1 MRNFYRHLSLVSSYG
16 LIGASLFSCNGTSD
30 AGSQVQALQNCQV
43 GQSTPPQSMTAAPK
57 PSSVCVKGSVSM
69 INLSGVIGISDF
81 NSVSG
86 DIVALEQSSIEMGGG
101 VFLDGSIYLND
112 GARFYAKGGDTITGV
127 VRHSDES
134 ANAQMVS
141 DFIDSLAAMTPTQ
154 DFDSIYTTT
163 VIHSTG
169 AVNIVD
175 ISNIALFGEQKIFL
189 AGAPHDVF
197 VLNVS
202 GNIST
207 GGGGSGIYLGED
219 LDPRNVIINDIGPG
233 KPVWIGGFDAI
244 NGTLIAG
251 HRPIVLAGS
260 NFVFGSLIG
269 GQGISVIGLPSVWY
283 PAGFCG
289 GQGSPTHPTPSP
301 SPSSEP
307 SSTPTGS
314 PSPTPS
320 CIPAPSPTVS
330 ATPSPTVSPTPSP
343 TPSST
348 ATSTPTPTPSDT
360 STPSPTPSSTATS
373 TPTPTPSDTS
383 TPSPSPSPSSTD
395 CGDVVCGGGPIGI

>member
-1 MRNFYRHLSLVSSYG
+1 M
-16 LIGASLFSCNGTSD
+16 
-30 AGSQVQALQNCQV
+30 
-43 GQSTPPQSMTAAPK
+43 TPAPK
-57 PSSVCVKGSVSM
+57 PNSVCIKGSVSM

-81 NSVSG
+81 NAVSG
-86 DIVALEQSSIEMGGG
+86 DIVALKQSSIEMGGG
-101 VFLDGSIYLND
+101 VFLDGSIFLND
-112 GARFYAKGGDTITGV
+112 DARFYAKGGDTITGV
-127 VRHSDES
+127 VRHLDES

-141 DFIDSLAAMTPTQ
+141 DFIDSLAAMAPTQ

-189 AGAPHDVF
+189 AGARHDVF

-269 GQGISVIGLPSVWY
+269 GQGISLIGLPSVWY

-289 GQGSPTHPTPSP
+289 GQGSPTNPTPSP

-307 SSTPTGS
+307 SSTPTGTPTGS
-314 PSPTPS
+314 PTTTPSPTPS

-343 TPSST
+343 
-348 ATSTPTPTPSDT
+348 SDT

-373 TPTPTPSDTS
+373 TPTPTPSDTATPS
-383 TPSPSPSPSSTD
+383 PTPSSTATSTPTPTPSSTATSTPTPTPSDTPTPSPSPSPSSTD